1 MIEETVKSYL
11 ETVFEDIPIYLETP
25 KDMPEKFIVF
35 QLIDRGKENYIN
47 AVTLEFRCFAG
58 SKYDAALLDESLRNA
73 MEAFHEGTDISCH
86 LGGGNDD
93 QDSVL
98 KKYRYRSYFNLY
110 Y

>member
-1 MIEETVKSYL
+1 MIEETVKNYL
-11 ETVFEDIPIYLETP
+11 ETVIEDIPVYLETP

-35 QLIDRGKENYIN
+35 QTIDRGKENHIN
-47 AVTLEFRCFAG
+47 EVTLEFRCFAN
-58 SKYDAALLDESLRNA
+58 SKYDAAVLDEALRSA

>member
-1 MIEETVKSYL
+1 MIEETVKNYL
-11 ETVFEDIPIYLETP
+11 ETVLEGIPVYLETP

-35 QLIDRGKENYIN
+35 QLIDRGEENYIN
-47 AVTLEFRCFAG
+47 AATLEFRSFAG

-73 MEAFHEGTDISCH
+73 MKAFHEGTDISCH

-93 QDSVL
+93 QDSAL
-98 KKYRYRSYFNLY
+98 KMYRYRSYYNLY